1 MGFCQRKPCCRTIR
15 VVSHGSP
22 AALLQSTAQTLQGL
36 GPVNRYPHPSNFK
49 HHVLLVLV
57 HFLPPCS
64 CPCSQLLCPGSPLH
78 MAPLRLPKS
87 SSRLAV
93 LVKIKA
99 GTGTALRLISIN
111 FSSLDICPG
120 NSHSYRLQKFRFLS
134 VKSIHNFGTFTD
146 SHPFLFKE
154 LFLHCWRV
162 GLIEQGATGLLLDQ
176 VKQFSKKCSRGHC

>member
-120 NSHSYRLQKFRFLS
+120 NSHSYQLQKLRFLTLIDCKNLDFCPS
-134 VKSIHNFGTFTD
+134 S
-146 SHPFLFKE
+146 LFIILGHSLILILFSSRSSSCIAGGLVSSSKE
-154 LFLHCWRV
+154 PLVFFWIR
-162 GLIEQGATGLLLDQ
+162 
-176 VKQFSKKCSRGHC
+176 

>member
-1 MGFCQRKPCCRTIR
+1 MSKK
-15 VVSHGSP
+15 
-22 AALLQSTAQTLQGL
+22 ALLQNDPGGVSWLSSRPPSINCSNSTRPWACQQVS
-36 GPVNRYPHPSNFK
+36 PPFNI
-49 HHVLLVLV
+49 
-57 HFLPPCS
+57 LPPCS

-162 GLIEQGATGLLLDQ
+162 GLVEQGATGLLLDQ

>member
-1 MGFCQRKPCCRTIR
+1 MSKK
-15 VVSHGSP
+15 
-22 AALLQSTAQTLQGL
+22 ALLQNDPGGVSRLSSR
-36 GPVNRYPHPSNFK
+36 PPSINCSNFTRPWACQQVSPPFK
-49 HHVLLVLV
+49 LQTPC
-57 HFLPPCS
+57 PPC
-64 CPCSQLLCPGSPLH
+64 PCTFPPPLFLSLFTIALPRITFAHGTSPFTQEQF
-78 MAPLRLPKS
+78 
-87 SSRLAV
+87 
-93 LVKIKA
+93 KA
-99 GTGTALRLISIN
+99 GRAGEDKGWNGHGLKVELSIN

-162 GLIEQGATGLLLDQ
+162 GLVEQGATGLLLDQ